1 MRARTGRIAVVML
14 SSISVCGC
22 SSSPSWSHFSLWGKK
37 PDNAAV
43 ADAPKFN
50 PANPALPSAN
60 QNPSNSLAS
69 TTPPNAAL
77 AAAAGA
83 NAAAA
88 PGMTGYGAMP
98 AAYQNSAYPTT
109 PYQQAK
115 LPATAGAPSA
125 AVAPGAN
132 VYANGS
138 AAGWNGGSQ
147 IPGPAVGYGA
157 ASTMPSRYAPGS
169 AAPANGAMPQ
179 NQMASAPGYG
189 SATAAATAPTATT
202 QPQAGFYNPT
212 YDGGAAAN
220 RYASGTPIPNNVS
233 ASSMA
238 ATPQYNPATQ
248 PQYNPAAGNSMPNNS
263 APDYRTAD
271 ARSGA
276 PATAGADAGTG
287 SAPGDRYAGFNN
299 NSNYVA
305 PATAAPTN
313 VAPQADRY
321 SIPATAPNAAPSGIQ
336 GVGDRYS
343 QPAGGAQPPAG
354 AMDQGSSYQP
364 GTMATPIGATGYN
377 PTDNAYSTTAGSAMP
392 SLPSRGNSEYRPGGT
407 SNYVSPTGNA
417 VQPASTDSHTPGVV
431 SPAGFQSAST
441 GNAQSHTGV
450 TLASAT
456 APIGS
461 SSAVYGAY
469 QGGSS
474 ATTPAASSFS
484 SSSEPAYG
492 APNPVAAT
500 PALLS
505 SQPAQ

>member
-1 MRARTGRIAVVML
+1 
-14 SSISVCGC
+14 
-22 SSSPSWSHFSLWGKK
+22 
-37 PDNAAV
+37 
-43 ADAPKFN
+43 
-50 PANPALPSAN
+50 
-60 QNPSNSLAS
+60 
-69 TTPPNAAL
+69 
-77 AAAAGA
+77 
-83 NAAAA
+83 
-88 PGMTGYGAMP
+88 MP

-377 PTDNAYSTTAGSAMP
+377 PPTMRT
-392 SLPSRGNSEYRPGGT
+392 RRRPAARCRACPHAAT
-407 SNYVSPTGNA
+407 RNIVQA
-417 VQPASTDSHTPGVV
+417 ARAIMFRQPATQFNQPVPIRTRRASCRR
-431 SPAGFQSAST
+431 PASQSAST